1 MMGLYVMKDVPFRDV
16 YLHALVRDER
26 GEKMSK
32 SRGNSIDPLEMIEK
46 YGADAFRYTLAAFTA
61 QGRDVR
67 MSEERISGYKFFVN
81 KIWNAARFTLMH
93 LQDFSP
99 TTAKT
104 PGSDLSLPDRWI
116 RSRLGKAVEET
127 KRHLDAYRF
136 NDAASTLYQFLWHEL
151 CDWYLEL
158 VKPALYGKTDL
169 RYRDAAKQTLSE
181 VMMVALKLL
190 HPFMPY
196 VTEEIWQAL
205 VGDGSSIVIASY
217 PEEPSCL
224 RIVRRKR
231 KWGSLW
237 TSSPGCVTSAEKWDC
252 LPQNLWR
259 LVIPNPSPKARD
271 VILRMQGQITILA
284 HLASLIMTDEMT
296 EPKGA
301 ATAVIGDNM
310 KMFVLLE
317 GAIDPQAEK
326 ARLEKELAKI
336 KKDLTLSSMKL
347 ANNQFLTKASPQI
360 VAQEREKLAQLTAR
374 AALLETALKKVE
386 ELIAI

>member
-217 PEEPSCL
+217 PEEAELPEDREAEEEMGL
-224 RIVRRKR
+224 VMDIITRVRNVR
-231 KWGSLW
+231 GEM
-237 TSSPGCVTSAEKWDC
+237 G
-252 LPQNLWR
+252 
-259 LVIPNPSPKARD
+259 
-271 VILRMQGQITILA
+271 
-284 HLASLIMTDEMT
+284 LASLKTSGGGD
-296 EPKGA
+296 PK
-301 ATAVIGDNM
+301 
-310 KMFVLLE
+310 
-317 GAIDPQAEK
+317 P
-326 ARLEKELAKI
+326 
-336 KKDLTLSSMKL
+336 
-347 ANNQFLTKASPQI
+347 
-360 VAQEREKLAQLTAR
+360 VAQGTGCDRYGCR
-374 AALLETALKKVE
+374 DRSPFS
-386 ELIAI
+386 LISRRSS